1 MSLRTKGLLVIVL
14 ISFIPLLLAGVSN
27 YMSAKKQM
35 NDSTI
40 EKITSQLKSNASQ
53 LSSWLAIRQAEVQVM
68 SRTDVVRFGT
78 DLERLRYFNK
88 EIARSGF
95 TYYSIG
101 YIDTDGTALRTDG
114 ESTDMSAEP
123 FFQKAMQS
131 ETVITD
137 PYTPSFTNLKQS
149 FIVVPVFD
157 DQYRIIGAVFVGI
170 EVAVLEKRF
179 LFDIEPSTV
188 FRLYNKNYEVL
199 YSPTTT
205 MQMGLTRNAEEEI
218 KQTNKLNKDAEQ
230 SGQVPRVTAGNVKHI
245 IFYEKVD
252 DISSWYV
259 TLEMPKSSL
268 NRGITSLLLR
278 TLITIVLSELVIV
291 ILFFVY
297 FAQIIRRLDGIL
309 SVTKKA
315 ADGQFEV
322 EHLSEMPG
330 DEVGKLASSVNGM
343 MVRLKEMFERLEA
356 IINQNEYSFIVLND
370 RHRISYMNKA
380 AERLLGYKAAELVGH
395 ATPLVFMDDKE
406 IEVEAERLT
415 EKLGRKVE
423 PGLEVFVELRN
434 EQFNYEREWTFIHK
448 SGKRIPVMHSSN
460 GLRDQH
466 GRYTGVVG
474 MAYDIS
480 ERQQVEKMRNRLL
493 DIVGSAKDLIASIN
507 SRGRIIYINKA
518 GKELLGLDVS
528 VKGKYTKLKDHVDS
542 VTYEQLIQGSREAE
556 QFGFWESDALLLTK
570 TGEQVFVSMII
581 VAHQNMGTGE
591 LYFSCIA
598 RDITEQKQTQE
609 ELIRATQEA
618 EDANAAKS
626 TFLALMSHE
635 IRTPMNGIIG
645 LTQLMRRTGLSAA
658 QKDYMDKINSSSETL
673 LRIINDTL
681 DFSKIEA
688 GKVEIEKLA
697 FRPEELLNRLTDQLS
712 IFLGGKEQFE
722 FIVDTP
728 VELPAT
734 LLGDSLRLE
743 QILLNLCMN
752 AIKFTATGTVKLKLE
767 LLEQQQDNVKL
778 QFIVEDTGIGMTKIQ
793 LAKLFEPFTQAD
805 ESTTR
810 KYGGTGLGLVISKSL
825 VEILGGTL
833 AVESREGK
841 GSRFSFAIYFPVL
854 SHPSLYSITMSKEK
868 EEQPVWIIEDNDV
881 MRQHWC
887 DLVESFHL
895 TSVPFNSW
903 KAAMER
909 LQRIG
914 KGAKPKLIL
923 LDMEMPDMYGVDT
936 WRAFH
941 REAEAINVK
950 TAVLTTSFGRD
961 EMLQMPESERPLA
974 LLTKPVTRLSMF
986 KALSSL
992 LDQNVDVISSY
1003 SGKAEVAATEQSSES
1018 VRILLAED
1026 NKINQLV
1033 ALEMLK
1039 EGGFE
1044 VGLAENGLE
1053 VLSKLEQGNYH
1064 MVLMDIHMPEMDGM
1078 EATRHIRADNRYHH
1092 IPIIAVTANT
1102 LRTDHERY
1110 LKLGMNDVV
1119 TKPVQMDRLFAAI
1132 SQLLHTS
1139 INPSFPQSTLV
1150 SSTLTLPEIDGM
1162 DINAALARVN
1172 GKLPI
1177 LLHMLEQFEAD
1188 YETFTEKLVMN
1199 LENGQLA
1206 TAKRMIHTL
1215 KGAAGYLSANE
1226 IAAIAADIEVILK
1239 RESIKTE
1246 DWQAHVE
1253 KLKAKLDQIIL
1264 ALKQREGDEFDNNP

>member
-1 MSLRTKGLLVIVL
+1 
-14 ISFIPLLLAGVSN
+14 
-27 YMSAKKQM
+27 MSAKKQLS
-35 NDSTI
+35 DSRI
-40 EKITSQLKSNASQ
+40 ERITSDLKSNASL
-53 LSSWLAIRQAEVQVM
+53 LSSWLAIRHAEVQVM
-68 SRTDVVRFGT
+68 SRTNVVRFGT
-78 DLERLRYFNK
+78 DLERLRYFNS

-101 YIDTDGTALRTDG
+101 YIETDGTALRSDG
-114 ESTDMSAEP
+114 DSVNMSAQP

-131 ETVITD
+131 EAVITD
-137 PYTPSFTNLKQS
+137 PYTPSFTDMKQS

-157 DQYRIIGAVFVGI
+157 DQLRIIGAVFVGI
-170 EVAVLEKRF
+170 EMAVLEKHF
-179 LFDIEPSTV
+179 LFNNEPSTV
-188 FRLYNKNYEVL
+188 FRLYNKEYEVL
-199 YSPTTT
+199 YSPETT
-205 MQMGLTRNAEEEI
+205 MQIGIVSNTEDEMKMTKKNNI
-218 KQTNKLNKDAEQ
+218 NPEQ
-230 SGQVPRVTAGNVKHI
+230 SGQVARVTAANVKHI
-245 IFYEKVD
+245 IFYEKVNE
-252 DISSWYV
+252 ISQWYV

-268 NRGITSLLLR
+268 NRGVGSLLLR
-278 TLITIVLSELVIV
+278 TLATIVLSELVIV
-291 ILFFVY
+291 ILFFIY

-322 EHLSEMPG
+322 EHLSELPG
-330 DEVGKLASSVNGM
+330 DEVGKLAASVNGM
-343 MVRLKEMFERLEA
+343 MGRLKEMFERLEA
-356 IINQNEYSFIVLND
+356 IINQNEYSFIVLNE
-370 RHRISYMNKA
+370 RHRVTYMNKA
-380 AERLLGYKAAELVGH
+380 AERLIGYKAAELVGH
-395 ATPLVFMDDKE
+395 ATPLVFMDAEE
-406 IEVEAERLT
+406 IEREADRLT
-415 EKLGRKVE
+415 EKLGRKIE
-423 PGLEVFVELRN
+423 PGLEVFVELRK
-434 EQFNYEREWTFIHK
+434 EKFNYEREWTFIHK
-448 SGKRIPVMHSSN
+448 SGKRIPVVHSSN

-480 ERQQVEKMRNRLL
+480 ERQQVEKSRNRLL
-493 DIVGSAKDLIASIN
+493 DIVGSAKDLIASIDLK
-507 SRGRIIYINKA
+507 GRIIYINKA
-518 GKELLGLDVS
+518 GKELLGLNLS
-528 VKGKYTKLKDHVDS
+528 IKGKYIKLKDHVDS
-542 VTYEQLIQGSREAE
+542 AMYEQLIKGSKKAE
-556 QFGFWESDALLLTK
+556 RFGFWESDAQLLTK
-570 TGEQVFVSMII
+570 TGEQIFVSLVI
-581 VAHQNMGTGE
+581 VAHQNTGTGE

-598 RDITEQKQTQE
+598 RDIDEQKQTQE
-609 ELIRATQEA
+609 KLIRATQEA
-618 EDANAAKS
+618 EEANAAKS
-626 TFLALMSHE
+626 KFLALMSHE

-645 LTQLMRRTGLSAA
+645 LTQLMRRTGLSPA

-697 FRPEELLNRLTDQLS
+697 FRPEELLDRLTDQLS
-712 IFLGGKEQFE
+712 IFMGGKEQFE

-728 VELPAT
+728 VELPGT
-734 LLGDSLRLE
+734 LLGDPLRLE

-752 AIKFTATGTVKLKLE
+752 AIKFTANGIVKLKLE
-767 LLEQQQDNVKL
+767 LLEQQQDHAKL
-778 QFIVEDTGIGMTKIQ
+778 QFIVEDTGIGMTKDQ

-825 VEILGGTL
+825 VDILGGTL
-833 AVESREGK
+833 VVESKQGE
-841 GSRFSFAIYFPVL
+841 GSRFSFMLTFPVL
-854 SHPSLYSITMSKEK
+854 SHPSLYSLTMSKEK
-868 EEQPVWIIEDNDV
+868 KEQPVWIIEDNDV

-887 DLVESFHL
+887 SLVESFNL

-903 KAAMER
+903 KAAQEH

-914 KGAKPKLIL
+914 KGVKPKLIL
-923 LDMEMPDMYGVDT
+923 LDMEMPDMYGIDT
-936 WRAFH
+936 WLSFH
-941 REAEAINVK
+941 REAEALNVK

-961 EMLQMPESERPLA
+961 EMLQIPESERPLA

-986 KALSSL
+986 KVLSSL
-992 LDQNVDVISSY
+992 LIQNEDLISSPA
-1003 SGKAEVAATEQSSES
+1003 GVAEVAATEQLSGS

-1064 MVLMDIHMPEMDGM
+1064 MILMDIHMPEMDGM
-1078 EATRHIRADNRYHH
+1078 EATRRIRADHRYNH

-1119 TKPVQMDRLFAAI
+1119 TKPVQMDQLFAAI
-1132 SQLLHTS
+1132 AILLHTTIGSSFQQTVAATSS
-1139 INPSFPQSTLV
+1139 I
-1150 SSTLTLPEIDGM
+1150 TLPEIAGIE
-1162 DINAALARVN
+1162 INAALSRVN

-1188 YETFTEKLVMN
+1188 YEYFVEKLVMN

-1215 KGAAGYLSANE
+1215 RGAAGYLSANE
-1226 IAAIAADIEVILK
+1226 IAVIASDIDVILK
-1239 RESIKTE
+1239 RESIREE
-1246 DWQAHVE
+1246 DWRLPVE
-1253 KLKAKLDQIIL
+1253 ELRVKLDKIIL
-1264 ALKQREGDEFDNNP
+1264 ALKQKTYSGFDNNS